1 MSGSLGTRGA
11 VLRVLMLGAG
21 LGGVA
26 MSPALAQE
34 AVAPAPEASAPET
47 PAPGAPPS
55 VAPRQVDINEYFV
68 EGNTVLSDGEIEQAV
83 YPYLGPG
90 KSLDDVEK
98 ARAALQKVY
107 ETRGLKTVFVEIPQQ
122 NVVGG
127 RVRLAVSQ
135 AKVGQVTV
143 AGAKH
148 TADKTVTQALPSVAP
163 GAVPDLNAFSNEL
176 VALNSR
182 SADRQVTPELKP
194 GSTPGTVDVALN
206 VEDKLALHGG
216 LEVSNRYSASTTQS
230 RLQANLRYDDLW
242 GRGHSISGFYA
253 VAPERPDDS
262 EVYVASYGLPLS
274 QALRLDVTALKSNS
288 DVATVGDTSVLGDG
302 QSVTAAFTKVL
313 GGGGGGLYQRL
324 TASLAWKDFKED
336 TRFGAVSSKA
346 PITYYP
352 LTLGW
357 AGTLTQDK
365 SQLGFDLS
373 TTLALRGLGS
383 DPSDFDVK
391 RYRATGGFA
400 YVHASLNDRLDLAKG
415 LQLYGNIEGQLASEP
430 LISNEQISAGGA
442 GSVRGFLQ
450 SEAIGDNGL
459 LASVELRSPSLAQG
473 GMLDELKALA
483 FVDAAKVWIIDP
495 LPEQQR
501 RTSLL
506 SVGLGLRVKLL
517 GRVSGDLDV
526 ASAFDDAGSTKVGD
540 TRVHLRLST
549 DF

>member
-1 MSGSLGTRGA
+1 M
-11 VLRVLMLGAG
+11 LRALMLGAG
-21 LGGVA
+21 LSALGGVA
-26 MSPALAQE
+26 ALAQE
-34 AVAPAPEASAPET
+34 VGSAPAGPASEASAP
-47 PAPGAPPS
+47 
-55 VAPRQVDINEYFV
+55 RRVDINEYYV
-68 EGNTVLSDGEIEQAV
+68 EGNTVLSDPQIEAAV
-83 YPYLGPG
+83 YPYLGPD
-90 KSLDDVEK
+90 KTLDDVEK

-107 ETRGLKTVFVEIPQQ
+107 EARGLKTVFVEIPQQ

-127 RVRLAVSQ
+127 RVRLAVSE

-143 AGAKH
+143 TGARH
-148 TADKTVTQALPSVAP
+148 TSDKTVTAALPSAAT
-163 GAVPDLNAFSNEL
+163 GGVPDLNKFSSEL

-182 SADRQVTPELKP
+182 SADRQVTPELKA
-194 GSTPGTVDVALN
+194 GAAPGTVDIALN

-216 LEVSNRYSASTTQS
+216 LEVSNRYSQSTTQS

-288 DVATVGDTSVLGDG
+288 DVATVGDTNVLGDG
-302 QSVTAAFTKVL
+302 QSVTGVFTRTL
-313 GGGGGGLYQRL
+313 SGGPSGLYQRL

-336 TRFGAVSSKA
+336 TRFGQVSSKA

-352 LTLGW
+352 VSLGW
-357 AGTLTQDK
+357 AGTLTRDR

-373 TTLALRGLGS
+373 TTFALRSLGS
-383 DPSDFDVK
+383 NPDDFDFK

-400 YVHASLNDRLDLAKG
+400 YVHGGINDRVDLPLG
-415 LQLYGNIEGQLASEP
+415 LQLYGNLEGQLASEP
-430 LISNEQISAGGA
+430 LISNEQFAAGGA

-459 LASVELRSPSLAQG
+459 LASVELRSPVIAQG
-473 GMLDELKALA
+473 GMLDELRALA
-483 FVDAAKVWIIDP
+483 FVDAARVWLIDP

-501 RTSLL
+501 QTSLL
-506 SVGLGLRVKLL
+506 GVGVGLRIKLL

-540 TRVHLRLST
+540 TRIHVRLST

>member
-1 MSGSLGTRGA
+1 M
-11 VLRVLMLGAG
+11 AG
-21 LGGVA
+21 Q
-26 MSPALAQE
+26 ALAQDT
-34 AVAPAPEASAPET
+34 AAPAQADAPPDASA
-47 PAPGAPPS
+47 
-55 VAPRQVDINEYFV
+55 APRRVDINEYFV
-68 EGNTVLSDGEIEQAV
+68 EGNTVLSDPEIEQAV
-83 YPYLGPG
+83 YPFLGPD
-90 KSLDDVEK
+90 KTLDDVEK
-98 ARAALQKVY
+98 ARTALQKVY
-107 ETRGLKTVFVEIPQQ
+107 EAKGLKTVFVEIPQQ

-127 RVRLAVSQ
+127 RVRLAVSE

-148 TADKTVTQALPSVAP
+148 TADRTITQALPSATP
-163 GAVPDLNAFSNEL
+163 GKVPDLNQFSNEL

-194 GSTPGTVDVALN
+194 GATPGTVDVALN

-216 LEVSNRYSASTTQS
+216 LEVSNNYSRDTTKT

-242 GRGHSISGFYA
+242 GAGHSVSGFYA

-274 QALRLDVTALKSNS
+274 QKLRLDVTALKSNS
-288 DVATVGDTSVLGDG
+288 DVATVGDTNVLGNG
-302 QSVTAAFTKVL
+302 QSATAVFTRVL
-313 GGGGGGLYQRL
+313 GGGASGGGGGLYQRL

-336 TRFGAVSSKA
+336 TRFGDVSSKA

-352 LTLGW
+352 VSLGW

-373 TTLALRGLGS
+373 TTFALRGLGS
-383 DPSDFDVK
+383 NPDDFDFK

-400 YVHASLNDRLDLAKG
+400 YVHASVNDRIDLPKG
-415 LQLYGNIEGQLASEP
+415 LQVYASLEGQLASEP

-459 LASVELRSPSLAQG
+459 LTSLELRSPVIAQG
-473 GMLDELKALA
+473 GLLDELRVHA
-483 FVDAAKVWIIDP
+483 FVDAARVWILDP
-495 LPEQQR
+495 LPEQDR
-501 RTSLL
+501 HTSLL
-506 SVGLGLRVKLL
+506 GIGVGLRVKLM
-517 GRVSGDLDV
+517 GRVSGDVDV
-526 ASAFDDAGSTKVGD
+526 GSAFDDAGTTKVGD

>member
-1 MSGSLGTRGA
+1 MSVVRGTRG
-11 VLRVLMLGAG
+11 VLPRGLMLGAG
-21 LGGVA
+21 MLALGAGSGSA
-26 MSPALAQE
+26 WAQE
-34 AVAPAPEASAPET
+34 AGAGAPSEAASAPR
-47 PAPGAPPS
+47 
-55 VAPRQVDINEYFV
+55 VVDINEYFV
-68 EGNTVLSDGEIEQAV
+68 EGNTVLSDAQIEEAV

-98 ARAALQKVY
+98 ARAALQKAY

-127 RVRLAVSQ
+127 RVRLAVSE
-135 AKVGQVTV
+135 ARVGQVV
-143 AGAKH
+143 VSGAKH
-148 TADKTVTQALPSVAP
+148 TADKTVTAALPSVAP
-163 GAVPDLNAFSNEL
+163 GVVPDLNAFSSQL

-182 SADRQVTPELKP
+182 SADRQVTPELKA
-194 GSTPGTVDVALN
+194 GAAPGTVDVALA

-216 LEVSNRYSASTTQS
+216 VEVSNRYSRDTTKS

-242 GRGHSISGFYA
+242 GRGHSLSGFYA

-262 EVYVASYGLPLS
+262 EVYVAAYGLPLS
-274 QALRLDVTALKSNS
+274 ERLRLDVTALKSNS
-288 DVATVGDTSVLGDG
+288 DVATVGDTNVLGDG
-302 QSVTAAFTKVL
+302 QSVSAVFTRVL
-313 GGGGGGLYQRL
+313 GGGPSGLYQRL
-324 TASLAWKDFKED
+324 TASLAWKDFQED
-336 TRFGAVSSKA
+336 TRFGQVSSKA

-352 LTLGW
+352 ISLGW
-357 AGTLTQDK
+357 AGTLTQDR

-373 TTLALRGLGS
+373 TTFALRSLGS
-383 DPSDFDVK
+383 DPDAFDVK

-400 YVHASLNDRLDLAKG
+400 YVHAAINDRIDLPKG
-415 LQLYGNIEGQLASEP
+415 LQLYASLEGQAASEP

-459 LASVELRSPSLAQG
+459 LGSVELRSPSLAQG

-483 FVDAAKVWIIDP
+483 FVDAAKVWLIDP

-526 ASAFDDAGSTKVGD
+526 ASAFDDAGTTKVGD

>member
-1 MSGSLGTRGA
+1 MSNGRGTRGA
-11 VLRVLMLGAG
+11 VLRALMLGAG
-21 LGGVA
+21 LSALGGVA
-26 MSPALAQE
+26 ALAQE
-34 AVAPAPEASAPET
+34 VGSAPAGPASEASAP
-47 PAPGAPPS
+47 
-55 VAPRQVDINEYFV
+55 RRVDINEYYV
-68 EGNTVLSDGEIEQAV
+68 EGNTVLSDPQIEAAV
-83 YPYLGPG
+83 YPYLGPD
-90 KSLDDVEK
+90 KTLDDVEK

-107 ETRGLKTVFVEIPQQ
+107 EARGLKTVFVEIPQQ

-127 RVRLAVSQ
+127 RVRLAVSE

-143 AGAKH
+143 TGARH
-148 TADKTVTQALPSVAP
+148 TSDKTVTAALPSAAT
-163 GAVPDLNAFSNEL
+163 GGVPDLNKFSSEL

-182 SADRQVTPELKP
+182 SADRQVTPELKA
-194 GSTPGTVDVALN
+194 GAAPGTVDIALN

-216 LEVSNRYSASTTQS
+216 LEVSNRYSQSTTQS

-288 DVATVGDTSVLGDG
+288 DVATVGDTNVLGDG
-302 QSVTAAFTKVL
+302 QSVTGVFTRTL
-313 GGGGGGLYQRL
+313 SGGPSGLYQRL

-336 TRFGAVSSKA
+336 TRFGQVSSKA

-352 LTLGW
+352 VSLGW
-357 AGTLTQDK
+357 AGTLTRDR

-373 TTLALRGLGS
+373 TTFALRSLGS
-383 DPSDFDVK
+383 NPDDFDFK

-400 YVHASLNDRLDLAKG
+400 YVHGGINDRVDLPLG
-415 LQLYGNIEGQLASEP
+415 LQLYGNLEGQLASEP
-430 LISNEQISAGGA
+430 LISNEQFAAGGA

-459 LASVELRSPSLAQG
+459 LASVELRSPVIAQG
-473 GMLDELKALA
+473 GMLDELRALA
-483 FVDAAKVWIIDP
+483 FVDAARVWLIDP

-501 RTSLL
+501 QTSLL
-506 SVGLGLRVKLL
+506 GVGVGLRIKLL

-540 TRVHLRLST
+540 TRIHVRLST